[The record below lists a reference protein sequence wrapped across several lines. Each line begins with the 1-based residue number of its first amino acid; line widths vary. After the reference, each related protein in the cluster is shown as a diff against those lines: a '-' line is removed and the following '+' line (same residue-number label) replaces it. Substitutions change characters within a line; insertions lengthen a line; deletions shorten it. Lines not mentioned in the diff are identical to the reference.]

1 MNILVVGA
9 GGREHAI
16 CWAIRKS
23 TKCKNLYCAPGNAG
37 IGEVATCVN
46 IGITDTEKI
55 VTFSLEKNIDLVVIG
70 PEDALVIGLVD
81 ELRKNSILA
90 FGPNKSASILEGSK
104 SFMKEFFD
112 KYNIPT
118 AEFKCFDN
126 HQDAISYVK
135 HMGAPIV
142 VKASGLAAGKGVFV
156 CQNEDDAVAA
166 IKNLM
171 LNDALGEAGKKVVIE
186 ELLLGEEVSFFC
198 LVSNNDCIPLA
209 TAQDHKRAYD
219 GDLGPNTGGMGAYS
233 PANILNDSLSE
244 KIMRTI
250 IKPTIEGM
258 SLEKRPFSG
267 LLYAGL
273 MITENGPKVL
283 EYNVRFGDPECQVI
297 LTRIASD
304 PLEMFLATA
313 QGRLSEI
320 NLEWKK
326 DSSLVIIM
334 ATNGYP
340 GEYQRGS
347 VILGLEKVEEMID
360 VNVFHSGTA
369 NRNGNIIANG
379 GRVLGITATGKSLK
393 EAQRIAYSGV
403 KKIGWENGFYR
414 TDIGNK
420 GL

>member
-81 ELRKNSILA
+81 ELKKNSILA

-112 KYNIPT
+112 KYKIPT

-126 HQDAISYVK
+126 HRDAISYVK

-156 CQNEDDAVAA
+156 CQTEDDAVAA

-171 LNDALGEAGKKVVIE
+171 LKAV
-186 ELLLGEEVSFFC
+186 C
-198 LVSNNDCIPLA
+198 NN
-209 TAQDHKRAYD
+209 
-219 GDLGPNTGGMGAYS
+219 
-233 PANILNDSLSE
+233 
-244 KIMRTI
+244 
-250 IKPTIEGM
+250 IK
-258 SLEKRPFSG
+258 
-267 LLYAGL
+267 
-273 MITENGPKVL
+273 N
-283 EYNVRFGDPECQVI
+283 
-297 LTRIASD
+297 
-304 PLEMFLATA
+304 
-313 QGRLSEI
+313 
-320 NLEWKK
+320 
-326 DSSLVIIM
+326 
-334 ATNGYP
+334 
-340 GEYQRGS
+340 
-347 VILGLEKVEEMID
+347 
-360 VNVFHSGTA
+360 
-369 NRNGNIIANG
+369 
-379 GRVLGITATGKSLK
+379 
-393 EAQRIAYSGV
+393 
-403 KKIGWENGFYR
+403 
-414 TDIGNK
+414 
-420 GL
+420 